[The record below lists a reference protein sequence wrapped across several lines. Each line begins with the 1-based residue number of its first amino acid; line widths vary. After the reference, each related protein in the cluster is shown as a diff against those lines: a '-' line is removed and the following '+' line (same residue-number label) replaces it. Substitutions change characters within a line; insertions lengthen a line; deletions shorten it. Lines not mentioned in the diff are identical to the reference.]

1 MQQCQ
6 HLKAHRQTEE
16 LFMKQDELWVS
27 EYINVTGSKK
37 RIWWAIPSVLR
48 DFTLDGVLWMMRVI
62 E

>member
-1 MQQCQ
+1 MQQFQ